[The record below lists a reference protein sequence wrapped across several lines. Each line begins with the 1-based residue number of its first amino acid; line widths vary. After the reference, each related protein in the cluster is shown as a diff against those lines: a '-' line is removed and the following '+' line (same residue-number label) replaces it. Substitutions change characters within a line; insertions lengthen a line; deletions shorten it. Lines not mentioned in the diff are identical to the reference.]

1 VKLKHNKR
9 RNTAFLFEALVRE
22 MTKCV
27 VDKDAGRKE
36 NISNIL
42 KEHFK
47 QGTELAKELRL
58 YRTLYE
64 TRDVDQEL
72 ADRLISEVKRMYMA
86 VDRNRVFQ
94 EQSALISTINRSLS
108 KSVYS
113 NFVPNYKSL
122 ATIAQIFND
131 EVPVK
136 SKILL
141 ERQLAETIVKDSEDA
156 QLPRVSNLVFKTFV
170 KKFNEKYSKN
180 LHENQER
187 LIKTY
192 INSLEDDVE
201 LKLYL
206 NEELG
211 RIKTILEGSLSED
224 ELKEDSDIRQKTE
237 KVLSLIESYK
247 EKKVNEKMLVQVL
260 QLQNLTNEIQQEQ

>member
-1 VKLKHNKR
+1 MKLKHNKR

-27 VDKDAGRKE
+27 VNKDAERKE
-36 NISNIL
+36 KISDLL

-47 QGTELAKELRL
+47 RGTELSKELRL

-64 TRDVDQEL
+64 ARDVDQEL
-72 ADRLISEVKRMYMA
+72 ADRLISEVKRMYMS
-86 VDRNRVFQ
+86 VDKNKVFR
-94 EQSALISTINRSLS
+94 EQSSLISQINKSLS
-108 KSVYS
+108 KNVYA

-131 EVPVK
+131 EIPVQ

-141 ERQLAETIVKDSEDA
+141 ERSLSEIIVKDSEEA
-156 QLPRVSNLVFKTFV
+156 QMPRVSNLVFKTFV

-180 LHENQER
+180 LQENQER

-192 INSLEDDVE
+192 INSLDDDVE

-206 NEELG
+206 NEEVG
-211 RIKTILEGSLSED
+211 RIRTVLEEA
-224 ELKEDSDIRQKTE
+224 LKEEEVKEDRQLREKTE

-260 QLQNLTNEIQQEQ
+260 QLQNLTNELQQEQ